1 MPHGSYN
8 STLSVADIICVFLHP
23 CTVRVLEI
31 LGGIIYT
38 STSSEIIDAE
48 SVVFSIYFW
57 RYFR

>member
-1 MPHGSYN
+1 MSHESCN
-8 STLSVADIICVFLHP
+8 STLSVADIIRVVLHP

-38 STSSEIIDAE
+38 STSSEITDAE
-48 SVVFSIYFW
+48 SVVFSMHFW

>member
-1 MPHGSYN
+1 MPHESYN
-8 STLSVADIICVFLHP
+8 STLSVADIRVFLHP

-57 RYFR
+57 RYF